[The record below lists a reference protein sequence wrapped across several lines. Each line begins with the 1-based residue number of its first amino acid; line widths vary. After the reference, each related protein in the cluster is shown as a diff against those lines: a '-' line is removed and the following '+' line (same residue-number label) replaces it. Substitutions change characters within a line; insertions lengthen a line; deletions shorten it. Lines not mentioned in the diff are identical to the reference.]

1 MFRRDSKLKK
11 LKKLTR
17 EQKKFLE
24 KEGVN
29 PNDFLIE
36 RATPEEYVF
45 YNKLTEALWEYD
57 RVRGVWL

>member
-1 MFRRDSKLKK
+1 MFRRDSRLKK

-24 KEGVN
+24 KEGLD
-29 PNDFLIE
+29 PNNFLIE
-36 RATPEEYVF
+36 RAANEEYVF
-45 YNKLTEALWEYD
+45 YNKLTEALWPYD